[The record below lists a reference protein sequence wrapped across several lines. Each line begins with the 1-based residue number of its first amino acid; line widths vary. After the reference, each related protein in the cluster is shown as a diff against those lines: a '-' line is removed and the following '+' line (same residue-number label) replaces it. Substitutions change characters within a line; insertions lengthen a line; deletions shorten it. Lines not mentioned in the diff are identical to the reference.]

1 MKYYLLLIVFVL
13 GSFRIAIAQEDF
25 ADLSS
30 KERISIAEKEAKE
43 SKSDAVFQELM
54 QEAHVFF
61 EQKKYLKAIHKYEE
75 AQERRPYN
83 VYPKVIIADIE
94 LSMKDTLEVLRAAE
108 KQEEAEKEQKPLK
121 PKKEEPEPPEP
132 EEPEETREE
141 RLEKLDNWEEKERE
155 RRARERA
162 AREKKESEKP
172 SVRAD
177 GGDVA
182 VGSIA
187 DFQKDLAEKYPN
199 GITEKTEKQGNKTVV
214 TRIIVANNKG
224 NEYKKVTHD
233 WGGVF
238 YFKNGDAVTERV
250 WKQETEDKK

>member
-1 MKYYLLLIVFVL
+1 MKLHIFLFALAFGIFNS
-13 GSFRIAIAQEDF
+13 GIAQEDF

-30 KERISIAEKEAKE
+30 KERISIAEKEAEE
-43 SKSDAVFQELM
+43 SKSDVVFQEIM
-54 QEAHVFF
+54 QEAHEYFK
-61 EQKKYLKAIHKYEE
+61 QKKYLKAIHKYEE

-94 LSMKDTLEVLRAAE
+94 LSMKDTLKVLRAAE
-108 KQEEAEKEQKPLK
+108 EQEKEEKKREPL
-121 PKKEEPEPPEP
+121 EPEEKEP
-132 EEPEETREE
+132 KEKETPEPEETRKE
-141 RLEKLDNWEEKERE
+141 RLEKLDNWEENERQ

-172 SVRAD
+172 SVGAQE
-177 GGDVA
+177 GDVA
-182 VGSIA
+182 RGSIA

-199 GITEKTEKQGNKTVV
+199 GITEKVEKQGNKTIV
-214 TRIIVANNKG
+214 TRVIVAGNKG

-238 YFKNGDAVTERV
+238 YFKNGEAVTERV
-250 WKQETEDKK
+250 WKQETEQ